1 MSSSAH
7 FDNKKKIYFDFGYRS
22 CTRIGTY
29 TDCRKM
35 YSINFMKHNKNFCL
49 SLHNIC
55 AKNYLFVN
63 GKEIH
68 KFKTKDFKVVA
79 TPLCLANISKDWTV
93 YEKDLIKRICL

>member
-35 YSINFMKHNKNFCL
+35 YLINFTKHNKNFCL
-49 SLHNIC
+49 SLHNIG
-55 AKNYLFVN
+55 ANNYSFVN

-68 KFKTKDFKVVA
+68 KFKTKVFKVVA

-93 YEKDLIKRICL
+93 YEKYWIKRICL